1 MNVMTLLKQED
12 CADKPV
18 SKDTHLLRGHNPVPS
33 ACLRQRGAET
43 LTTGSECA
51 LAAAT
56 LCWELSTPRSATAGR
71 RISASSGIW
80 TGFAPYLF
88 LLVLTFLTLLTSV
101 ANAQIEVP
109 GSDTP
114 SAQNDA
120 EISASLNAITS
131 ILVAQDAKRQIAGE
145 LRKAIENAGTEVDRA
160 ELSERLKTVNL
171 ELVRLENQIVS
182 LATGFTENE
191 LNPADASFE
200 LQDEVEELIRPFI
213 WTLKSA
219 TENAREIE
227 QLKQTILATS
237 EATDQAEKAIERV
250 KPMIERAPADSILR
264 ERLELILQDWET
276 RLILARDQSITVE
289 QQLRSRL
296 DQKVD
301 PSDVASQAFTSFFSD
316 RGRNFFIG
324 LFAFVLVIFVSRL
337 MRRVLLTLIGRSRN
351 RSFPVRLG
359 TLIYDALTLCL
370 AFGTTIAI
378 FNFYNDWFLTGAM
391 LLAFLTIGWFLLK
404 SLPSLIEQVTLLLNL
419 GAVQEGE
426 RVVINNVPWRVS
438 RLDLYSELENPS
450 LRGGHYTV
458 PVRELRG
465 QHSRPMDGN
474 EKWFP
479 SEEGDWV
486 LLDNGLWAEVIL
498 QSPEAVHLR
507 EEGGA
512 VSHFT
517 TPAYLD
523 QNPKNLSDRYRA
535 TIEFGIDYAHQA
547 DAATQIPER
556 MQAYIDGALRAK
568 FGEKGILS
576 TYVTL
581 FRAGASSLDFEIEAD
596 VGPGMGHVYETVE
609 HALARF
615 AIECCTQNGW
625 TIPFQQL
632 VVHRSADGS

>member
-1 MNVMTLLKQED
+1 MTLH
-12 CADKPV
+12 
-18 SKDTHLLRGHNPVPS
+18 SKDSFYRISRPRT
-33 ACLRQRGAET
+33 
-43 LTTGSECA
+43 A
-51 LAAAT
+51 LALSRPSFLPWTAERPAT
-56 LCWELSTPRSATAGR
+56 GRPGAT
-71 RISASSGIW
+71 GIAF
-80 TGFAPYLF
+80 G
-88 LLVLTFLTLLTSV
+88 LLVLVFSLILLSSQTV
-101 ANAQIEVP
+101 
-109 GSDTP
+109 
-114 SAQNDA
+114 SAQSEQPETEVRSSQNNT
-120 EISASLNAITS
+120 EISASLTAILS
-131 ILVAQDAKRQIAGE
+131 IIEAQDAKREVAAN
-145 LRKAIENAGTEVDRA
+145 LREAIENAGTDVDRA
-160 ELSERLKTVNL
+160 ELSERLRTVNL

-182 LATGFTENE
+182 LATGVTETE
-191 LNPADASFE
+191 LQPTDESFE

-227 QLKQTILATS
+227 QLKRTILETS
-237 EATDQAEKAIERV
+237 EAMVQAEKAIARV
-250 KPMIERAPADSILR
+250 KPMIERAPEDSILR

-289 QQLRSRL
+289 QQLRARL

-301 PSDVASQAFTSFFSD
+301 PSDVASQAFTSFFSE

-324 LFAFVLVIFVSRL
+324 LLAFVLVVFVSRL
-337 MRRVLLTLIGRSRN
+337 MRRLLLTLIGRNRN
-351 RSFPVRLG
+351 RTFPVRLG
-359 TLIYDALTLCL
+359 TLIYDALTFCL

-391 LLAFLTIGWFLLK
+391 LLAFLTIGWFILK
-404 SLPSLIEQVTLLLNL
+404 SLPSLMEQVTLLLNL

-486 LLDNGLWAEVIL
+486 VLENGLWAEVIL

-517 TPAYLD
+517 TPAFLD
-523 QNPKNLSDRYRA
+523 QNPKNLSGRYRS

-547 DAATQIPER
+547 DAADAIPQE
-556 MQAYIDGALRAK
+556 MQAYIDRELRAK
-568 FGEKGILS
+568 FGDKSILA

-632 VVHRSADGS
+632 VLHRPAGGA